1 MRILSKYLFLFTLA
15 IVNTS
20 LAGLILY
27 ISPVLSYVGSVDQIP
42 IIIEGLLSGA
52 IFSSIFGF
60 ILSFIPHR
68 LNIKVT
74 LSIILSLLIFSILMT
89 IYFIDSP
96 LPNSSVFLGSFA
108 SESFIMVFVVMFY
121 VSTGNATVKN
131 RLFSAVL
138 MFIFNV
144 LVFIMVAIIYLSL
157 GQSDFPYIL
166 ETIIVVSIICMIPFL
181 GVKNMEPK
189 SSKE

>member
-27 ISPVLSYVGSVDQIP
+27 IFPVLSYVGSVDQIP

-52 IFSSIFGF
+52 IVSSIFGF

-166 ETIIVVSIICMIPFL
+166 ETIIVVSIISMIPFL

>member
-52 IFSSIFGF
+52 IVSSIFGF

-74 LSIILSLLIFSILMT
+74 LSIIFSLLIFTILTT

-166 ETIIVVSIICMIPFL
+166 ETIIVVSIISMIPFL

>member
-131 RLFSAVL
+131 RFFSAVL

>member
-52 IFSSIFGF
+52 IVSSIFGF

-166 ETIIVVSIICMIPFL
+166 ETIIVVSIISMIPFL

>member
-52 IFSSIFGF
+52 IVSSIFGF

-131 RLFSAVL
+131 RFFSAVL